1 MCVTPKAPQSGTCM
15 YEEYKATRQKMPEAL
30 QVQIPYI
37 LRIVEALGIPT
48 LVKEGQEADDI
59 IAQAA
64 RRFKKDARVTII
76 SGDKDL
82 MQLVDEA
89 VTVWDTLKEKVYD
102 REAVKE
108 KYGVYPEYIA
118 DLLAIMGDSSDN
130 IPGVP
135 GIGEKGALDLIS
147 KYGHVSDIIEH
158 AQAIES
164 KKAREAILNHTDKA
178 LLSLDLA
185 RLDREVAM
193 DIDLSNMR
201 MKEMDVEKLSSLF
214 MELEFRALQAGLAGD
229 TPKASAVFEGTIEYA
244 CNPFDIDRGRDVRD
258 AGGLFGSIPWGAH
271 LCLQGKGCLPR
282 SFEAAAISGSSC
294 TMQKRPWCR
303 PSSGALMQTPR
314 SLIPCLPPTAV
325 MLQPVRPP

>member
-1 MCVTPKAPQSGTCM
+1 MTNRKEIFLIDGSSYIYRAFYAMKSLSTSKGMPTNAIYIFSRMLLKLIKDKKPEFMCFVRDSKGPTERHLM
-15 YEEYKATRQKMPEAL
+15 YEEYKATRQRMPEAL
-30 QVQIPYI
+30 QIQIPYI
-37 LRIVEALGIPT
+37 LRIVEALGIPI

-59 IAQAA
+59 IAEAA
-64 RRFKKDARVTII
+64 RRFKGDARITII

-102 REAVKE
+102 AEAVKE

-135 GIGEKGALDLIS
+135 GIGEKGALDLIN

-158 AQAIES
+158 AQAIEG

-178 LLSLDLA
+178 LLSLELA

-193 DIDLSNMR
+193 DFDLNNMR
-201 MKEMDVEKLSSLF
+201 MKEMDVEKLSQLF
-214 MELEFRALQAGLAGD
+214 TELEFRALQAGLAGEVPK
-229 TPKASAVFEGTIEYA
+229 TP
-244 CNPFDIDRGRDVRD
+244 D
-258 AGGLFGSIPWGAH
+258 GL
-271 LCLQGKGCLPR
+271 
-282 SFEAAAISGSSC
+282 
-294 TMQKRPWCR
+294 
-303 PSSGALMQTPR
+303 
-314 SLIPCLPPTAV
+314 
-325 MLQPVRPP
+325 